1 MPYNDPAKMADY
13 MRQYR
18 KRKSE
23 EVNVNPVNPSVNR
36 KPVNYNLKTSF
47 IAGSYENS
55 LWVGICP
62 VCNFHNKMDPNRSY
76 RPAEKCNH
84 FHKLLEPGK
93 ASEFVFI
100 RGKVNKGS
108 VNRKPSSPLTV
119 NPSVNPVNEKYL
131 LSYSRNKYQFVLYS
145 IDPSGRKNLIK
156 SCKKNDKIKLGTCEI
171 ELTWGPDVS
180 EAE

>member
-23 EVNVNPVNPSVNR
+23 EVN
-36 KPVNYNLKTSF
+36 
-47 IAGSYENS
+47 
-55 LWVGICP
+55 
-62 VCNFHNKMDPNRSY
+62 
-76 RPAEKCNH
+76 
-84 FHKLLEPGK
+84 
-93 ASEFVFI
+93 
-100 RGKVNKGS
+100 
-108 VNRKPSSPLTV
+108 
-119 NPSVNPVNEKYL
+119 VNPVNEKYL